1 MRWFLKFISV
11 TGLALLLALSAS
23 AETITPKE
31 AAYYVGEAVTVEG
44 VVSQVSTSKGGTT
57 FINFGGRFPNH
68 KFYAVIFRSNA
79 GQFSGV
85 HSLEG
90 HTVAISGTIQMYKG
104 KPQIILKSSDQITVR
119 N

>member
-1 MRWFLKFISV
+1 MRWFSKFISV
-11 TGLALLLALSAS
+11 AGLAFFLAVSAS

-85 HSLEG
+85 HSLQG

-104 KPQIILKSSDQITVR
+104 KPQIILKSPDKIAIR
-119 N
+119 D

>member
-1 MRWFLKFISV
+1 MRWFSKFISV
-11 TGLALLLALSAS
+11 VGLALLLAVSAS
-23 AETITPKE
+23 AETIKPKE

-68 KFYAVIFRSNA
+68 KFYAVIFKNNA

-90 HTVAISGTIQMYKG
+90 RNAAISGTIQMYKG
-104 KPQIILKSSDQITVR
+104 KPQIILKSLGQIAVR
-119 N
+119 D